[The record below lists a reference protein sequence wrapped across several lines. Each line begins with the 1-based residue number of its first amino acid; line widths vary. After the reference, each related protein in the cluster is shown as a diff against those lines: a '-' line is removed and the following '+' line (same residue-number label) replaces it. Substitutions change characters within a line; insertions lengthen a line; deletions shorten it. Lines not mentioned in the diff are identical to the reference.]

1 MDSEVLAL
9 IRLYINDESTPYT
22 FSDSVIETIYTQQG
36 SILYLTVAELWL
48 IKASKVSESNT
59 TAFSL
64 ANESYSF
71 SDSKKACMD
80 NYNLYLS
87 KANQGM
93 QSLFEGDVSVD
104 SVEETKFSNLMGGA
118 YSAEPYNLEE
128 DSSSES
134 D

>member
-36 SILYLTVAELWL
+36 SNLYLTVAELWL

-64 ANESYSF
+64 GNESYSF

>member
-22 FSDSVIETIYTQQG
+22 FSDSVIETIYDQQG
-36 SILYLTVAELWL
+36 ENLYLTVAELWL

-64 ANESYSF
+64 GNESYSF
-71 SDSKKACMD
+71 SDTKQSCMD
-80 NYNLYLS
+80 NYKLYLS
-87 KANQGM
+87 KANQNM
-93 QSLFEGDVSVD
+93 ATLFEGDASTD
-104 SVEETKFSNLMGGA
+104 DVEDTKYSNLMGGA
-118 YSAEPYNLEE
+118 YNAEPYNLEE